1 MICKKPHFTGTVSG
15 LFSRSLWLVFG
26 AFVCISLGSTLYAGY
41 LFIKTTAENSTI
53 ALAENLTS
61 RLEATYNLLEGM
73 SNQPLIQDTG
83 ISVLDRAMSMKTYA
97 DAFKFWMIG
106 VVDPDGTISSTLRPK
121 IAKLKRDY
129 IPRIMR
135 TGKRELSDPFPAGAT
150 GDMNFTQF
158 MPIKKDGK
166 VISICF
172 VTTPLTHMS
181 QLPPFRA
188 RYENGYYLLVDS
200 RRSII
205 AHPDANKLM
214 MDIKNL
220 VDQETFLI
228 GGSRQQFLDDIAN
241 RRSGSFI
248 CFFEGRLTFTFFT
261 TVADSKW
268 TLIHRVP
275 MLPTMYP
282 MLWSFGVQT
291 LLYALFFVLLLR
303 NGRKS
308 FAPVDNIVR
317 HVIDLNKSIRDS
329 EPLSMENAG
338 DLIKISRRGLFDMLT
353 GLPTRHL
360 FHQQIN
366 ELLEEAPDR
375 LYGIFFFDMD
385 RLKPINDN
393 LGHEAGDKALRGF
406 ADSLASFAEEHHGLA
421 CRYGGDEFVLFVPL
435 QSASD
440 IPELAEKLLQN
451 QRGRVKGRGKNYVYG
466 TSIGICPYPCGAFSF
481 DEALRAAD
489 LALYKAKSRGRG
501 GFSVHE

>member
-1 MICKKPHFTGTVSG
+1 
-15 LFSRSLWLVFG
+15 
-26 AFVCISLGSTLYAGY
+26 
-41 LFIKTTAENSTI
+41 
-53 ALAENLTS
+53 
-61 RLEATYNLLEGM
+61 M

-172 VTTPLTHMS
+172 VTTPLAHMS

-220 VDQETFLI
+220 VEQETFLI

-393 LGHEAGDKALRGF
+393 LGMRPGTRRYAASRTVLRRLRKSITAWPAATAATNSCSSCRCKAPPISRNLPKSCSKTRGAASRGAARITSTARVSAYARIPAAHSLLTKPCAPRIWPCTKPSHGAGVVSPSTNERRGNAVPAPGFLSRWRCRALRR
-406 ADSLASFAEEHHGLA
+406 A
-421 CRYGGDEFVLFVPL
+421 CPLFLFP
-435 QSASD
+435 SPA
-440 IPELAEKLLQN
+440 
-451 QRGRVKGRGKNYVYG
+451 RGEDFFC
-466 TSIGICPYPCGAFSF
+466 IFI
-481 DEALRAAD
+481 E
-489 LALYKAKSRGRG
+489 
-501 GFSVHE
+501 

>member
-1 MICKKPHFTGTVSG
+1 
-15 LFSRSLWLVFG
+15 
-26 AFVCISLGSTLYAGY
+26 
-41 LFIKTTAENSTI
+41 
-53 ALAENLTS
+53 
-61 RLEATYNLLEGM
+61 
-73 SNQPLIQDTG
+73 
-83 ISVLDRAMSMKTYA
+83 
-97 DAFKFWMIG
+97 
-106 VVDPDGTISSTLRPK
+106 
-121 IAKLKRDY
+121 
-129 IPRIMR
+129 
-135 TGKRELSDPFPAGAT
+135 
-150 GDMNFTQF
+150 MNFTQF

-172 VTTPLTHMS
+172 VTTPLAHMS

-220 VDQETFLI
+220 VEQETFLI